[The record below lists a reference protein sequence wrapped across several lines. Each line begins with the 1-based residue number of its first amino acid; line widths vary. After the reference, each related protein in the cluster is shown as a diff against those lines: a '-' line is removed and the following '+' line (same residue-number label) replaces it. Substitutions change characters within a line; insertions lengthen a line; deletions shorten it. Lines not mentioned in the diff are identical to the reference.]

1 MSNKIKI
8 DLEAFT
14 QDLYDLLGRNGI
26 TQRQFFDKYVATDDA
41 FMVDHFEDE
50 GVIYFDD
57 VTITIKRN

>member
-1 MSNKIKI
+1 MNRFKI

-14 QDLYDLLGRNGI
+14 QDLYDLMGRNGI
-26 TQRQFFDKYVATDDA
+26 TQRQFFDKYVATDKA

-57 VTITIKRN
+57 VVVTVRRA

>member
-1 MSNKIKI
+1 MNRFKI

-14 QDLYDLLGRNGI
+14 QDLYDLMGRNGI

-41 FMVDHFEDE
+41 FMVDHLEDE

-57 VTITIKRN
+57 VVVTVRRA